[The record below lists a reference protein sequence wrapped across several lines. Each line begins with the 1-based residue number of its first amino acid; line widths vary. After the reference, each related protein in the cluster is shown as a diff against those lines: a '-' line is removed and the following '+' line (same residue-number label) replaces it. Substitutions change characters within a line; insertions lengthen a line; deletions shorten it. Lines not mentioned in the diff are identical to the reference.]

1 MSTKIIKLRDN
12 NDNVLLPVSDAS
24 AVQYNDSGSKISVQT
39 AIDERIKH
47 AIYLGTCTTAAA
59 TNPKVCTVETFP
71 LNGDVPVDG
80 TIICVKFSNSDTS
93 TSTTPTINVNNT
105 GAKRIYY
112 NDALLTTAKS
122 TLQHGYANRYI
133 YYLYDSSLDS
143 GNGAWV
149 WLGCGVD
156 TNSTYNV
163 MTLAAFNT
171 GTETTGRTLTA
182 VRLRE
187 ILATTTADWD
197 EDDSTALSYIKNKPS
212 FTEAAAITDTKLKYD
227 TLSVNGSTT
236 ITDPNLTSM
245 GLSNPVEVTPD
256 WANYLV
262 LN

>member
-39 AIDERIKH
+39 AIDERIKRS
-47 AIYLGTCTTAAA
+47 IYLGTCTTAAA
-59 TNPKVCTVETFP
+59 TGAKVATVETFP
-71 LNGDVPVDG
+71 VDDNGKPLIGTEIAVKYTNTDSAKAAHTLNVNG
-80 TIICVKFSNSDTS
+80 TGAAQVWYNTAAV
-93 TSTTPTINVNNT
+93 TSTTAAQATSF
-105 GAKRIYY
+105 G
-112 NDALLTTAKS
+112 TAN
-122 TLQHGYANRYI
+122 QYI
-133 YYLYDSSLDS
+133 YYVWDGTYWIWTGKGSDS
-143 GNGAWV
+143 N
-149 WLGCGVD
+149 
-156 TNSTYNV
+156 NTYSV
-163 MTLAAFNT
+163 MTLSAFNT

-187 ILATTTADWD
+187 IFATTTADWA

-212 FTEAAAITDTKLKYD
+212 FTEASAITDTKLKYD

-236 ITDPNLTSM
+236 ITDPNLASM
-245 GLSNPVEVTPD
+245 GLSNPVEVAPD